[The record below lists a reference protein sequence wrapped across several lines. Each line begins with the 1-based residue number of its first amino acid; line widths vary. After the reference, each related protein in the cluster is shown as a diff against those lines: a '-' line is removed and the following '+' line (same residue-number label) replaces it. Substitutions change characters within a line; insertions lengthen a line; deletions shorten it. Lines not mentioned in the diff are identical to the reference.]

1 MTQSFLVEGSW
12 NQWFQRILSAPED
25 PEKIF
30 FSRMFD
36 QKITE
41 TKVVWNSV
49 EACEGYK
56 PTEKFDKVCSQY
68 LKTILTWLLSNVR

>member
-1 MTQSFLVEGSW
+1 MTESFLVEGSW
-12 NQWFQRILSAPED
+12 NQWFQRTVSAQED

-41 TKVVWNSV
+41 TKVV
-49 EACEGYK
+49 
-56 PTEKFDKVCSQY
+56 
-68 LKTILTWLLSNVR
+68 